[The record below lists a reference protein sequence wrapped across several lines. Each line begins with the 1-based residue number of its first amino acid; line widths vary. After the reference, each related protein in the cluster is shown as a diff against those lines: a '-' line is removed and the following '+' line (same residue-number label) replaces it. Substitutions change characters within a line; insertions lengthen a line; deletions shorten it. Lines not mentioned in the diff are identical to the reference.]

1 MGYPADPVAAV
12 RPKARVAGLVV
23 REVGGEVVLY
33 DHERHRAHCL
43 RETVAAVWRR
53 CDGGTSV
60 GEIARAVTADRKK
73 PVADRAVLAAARRLE
88 RAHLLDGRL
97 PRRLGARGR
106 PEPGSASAGRRAL
119 LRGAV
124 VTGGLAVL
132 SLAVPTPEAA
142 AATCLGSGACVQR
155 GSCTNAQG
163 LRCCSGSC
171 RQGGTA
177 CGTGQGFTSV
187 CN

>member
-1 MGYPADPVAAV
+1 VD
-12 RPKARVAGLVV
+12 
-23 REVGGEVVLY
+23 
-33 DHERHRAHCL
+33 
-43 RETVAAVWRR
+43 
-53 CDGGTSV
+53 
-60 GEIARAVTADRKK
+60 EIARAVTRERGV
-73 PVADRAVLAAARRLE
+73 PVGARSVLAAARRME
-88 RAHLLDGRL
+88 RAFLLDTPL
-97 PRRLGARGR
+97 PARLGARSGADR
-106 PEPGSASAGRRAL
+106 RAVSAERRAL

-142 AATCLGSGACVQR
+142 AATCLGPGECVQR